1 MRTQSID
8 ASNAEFWDELC
19 GSGLAQHLGITDHSL
34 ASLKRFDDSYLEMY
48 PYLLRHVPVH
58 TMRQKRV
65 LEIGLGYGTLGQK
78 IVEAGAEYVG
88 LDIAEGPVKMMN
100 HRMRLQG
107 LAGSA
112 QQGSMLECPLPD
124 ESVDCVVSIGC
135 FHHTGD
141 TQRCIDESYRVLRP
155 GGWAYV
161 MVYNLLSYR
170 QWERWPRATLRAWL
184 GLRREDVSEAQRRA
198 YDKNTTGAGAPETA
212 FFHAG
217 QLRRMFGRF
226 AAVTVQKEN
235 CDPLMRR
242 DRVLVPRE
250 ALLRNLGRLAGLDLY
265 AAARK

>member
-1 MRTQSID
+1 MTTQNID

-19 GSGLAQHLGITDHSL
+19 STGLAQHLGITDHSL
-34 ASLKRFDDSYLEMY
+34 ASLKRFDDFYLGMY
-48 PYLLRHVPVH
+48 PYLLQRVPVH

-78 IVEAGAEYVG
+78 IAEAGADYVG

-112 QQGSMLECPLPD
+112 RQGSMLQCPLPD

-155 GGWAYV
+155 GGRAYV
-161 MVYNLLSYR
+161 MVYNQLSYR
-170 QWERWPRATLRAWL
+170 QWGRWPRATLRAWL
-184 GLRREDVSEAQRRA
+184 SRGGDEVSEAQRRA
-198 YDKNTTGAGAPETA
+198 YDENTSGTSAPETA
-212 FFHAG
+212 FFHSG

-226 AAVTVQKEN
+226 AAVKVRKEN
-235 CDPLMRR
+235 CDPLLRR
-242 DRVLVPRE
+242 QRVLVPRS
-250 ALLRNLGRLAGLDLY
+250 ALLWNLGRLAGLDLY